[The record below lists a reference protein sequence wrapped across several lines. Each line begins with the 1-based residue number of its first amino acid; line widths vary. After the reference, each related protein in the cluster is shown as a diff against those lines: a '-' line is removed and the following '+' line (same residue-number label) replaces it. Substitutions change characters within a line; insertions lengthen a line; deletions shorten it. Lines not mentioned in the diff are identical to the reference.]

1 MKKATLLL
9 LAIVWIAGLIV
20 LIIALTDCCFPDNP
34 FKDHKMVTGIGFIA
48 LTAVVGML
56 WKKTLKVV

>member
-1 MKKATLLL
+1 MKKATLLF
-9 LAIVWIAGLIV
+9 LALVWIAGLIV
-20 LIIALTDCCFPDNP
+20 LIIALTDCCFADNP
-34 FKDHKMVTGIGFIA
+34 LKNYKMSTGIGFIA